1 MGLLSVIVYNIM
13 AIIFLIGRILFGGYF
28 VMNGYNHLKNSAGMT
43 GYAQSKG
50 VPYPKAA
57 IIGTGILLLLGGLGI
72 VLGVF
77 PRFAVL
83 LLEIFLIPVT
93 FKMHQYWKVTDP
105 MQKMGEQINFT
116 KNVALIGAALVF
128 LAPWIYS
135 ISL

>member
-1 MGLLSVIVYNIM
+1 M

-28 VMNGYNHLKNSAGMT
+28 IMNGYNHFKNLSGTT

-50 VPYPKAA
+50 VPNAKTAV
-57 IIGTGILLLLGGLGI
+57 IVGGVLLVLGGLGI

-93 FKMHQYWKVTDP
+93 YKMHQFWKITDP

-128 LAPWIYS
+128 FAPWIYS

>member
-1 MGLLSVIVYNIM
+1 M

-28 VMNGYNHLKNSAGMT
+28 IMNGYNHLKNSAGLA

-50 VPYPKAA
+50 VSSPKAA
-57 IIGTGILLLLGGLGI
+57 VIGTGILMLLGGLGI

-93 FKMHQYWKVTDP
+93 FKMHQYWKITDP
-105 MQKMGEQINFT
+105 MQKMSERINFS
-116 KNVALIGAALVF
+116 KNIALIGATLMF
-128 LAPWIYS
+128 LAPAIWA